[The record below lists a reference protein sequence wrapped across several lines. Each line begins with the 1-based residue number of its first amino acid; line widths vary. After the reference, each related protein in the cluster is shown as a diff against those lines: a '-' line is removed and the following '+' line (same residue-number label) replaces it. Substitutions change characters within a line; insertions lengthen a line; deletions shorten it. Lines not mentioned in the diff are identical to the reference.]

1 MTPQS
6 PQFGKPARRRVRAF
20 NLGPNL
26 IEHQIGAKRI
36 KDIIWMTAE
45 DRDAVLRAFGSQAVA
60 LPLYKEHRPELG
72 SFGAIRL
79 EAAPDGGLDQVID
92 YSPDGRALVESGRYM
107 YDSPEI
113 VASAPDS
120 RGRKRLMDVRSGSLV
135 NVPARTGSQPLL
147 MSAKARGDM
156 SKSLSNFQR
165 FLELQAEME
174 PLLKGFS
181 DDSEEGK
188 AAMAAGEG
196 LGRLTAY
203 AQQQVQVLSPPAA
216 DTVQM
221 SAAVHAAAGL
231 GAEVIK
237 MTGSATAEEALA
249 FLQGRDATVMALSA
263 KVVEYGVQAGVLP
276 AAEAD
281 RYRKM
286 TPPQLLGHLRASAGA
301 AVIQMTAAAGD
312 GAAPPAPKAEPE
324 EDAEARTYGES
335 VTGGLLGPKLGSK

>member
-1 MTPQS
+1 
-6 PQFGKPARRRVRAF
+6 
-20 NLGPNL
+20 
-26 IEHQIGAKRI
+26 
-36 KDIIWMTAE
+36 
-45 DRDAVLRAFGSQAVA
+45 
-60 LPLYKEHRPELG
+60 
-72 SFGAIRL
+72 
-79 EAAPDGGLDQVID
+79 
-92 YSPDGRALVESGRYM
+92 
-107 YDSPEI
+107 
-113 VASAPDS
+113 
-120 RGRKRLMDVRSGSLV
+120 
-135 NVPARTGSQPLL
+135 
-147 MSAKARGDM
+147 
-156 SKSLSNFQR
+156 
-165 FLELQAEME
+165 
-174 PLLKGFS
+174 
-181 DDSEEGK
+181 
-188 AAMAAGEG
+188 MAAGEG

-312 GAAPPAPKAEPE
+312 GAAPPAPKAEPKKTPKR
-324 EDAEARTYGES
+324 APMANPSPVVCSARSWGAS
-335 VTGGLLGPKLGSK
+335 KWLPLLNKFASSSSATAHPVPTLASPKRYAAPRGSGVGSSSLTMTA